1 MSSARKVKFKD
12 GAAVV
17 IGVVEGTMTAD
28 VEDDVEEDDEVANHK
43 VANHDSVGLPAIL
56 ACLNTTQVWRVTG
69 SFVSAPNGV
78 RCSCRCDTT
87 RSSAHVSPSPLC
99 PLPRRVSKVKEPASY

>member
-69 SFVSAPNGV
+69 SFQGKGARVILA
-78 RCSCRCDTT
+78 
-87 RSSAHVSPSPLC
+87 SP
-99 PLPRRVSKVKEPASY
+99 